1 LLLSVCTPSGVR
13 VDSITKVGT
22 VFLSLETYF
31 ARECSLTAQR
41 APHTQSGESE

>member
-1 LLLSVCTPSGVR
+1 

-41 APHTQSGESE
+41 APTPNLESPE